1 MFLVAGAIQYGLY
14 HYLLRQPLRARD
26 LEKAKPAY
34 LRWIAVDVVWQ
45 GLVIAGSG
53 AYVLAVGA
61 HHPAGFAWVTPA
73 VGATFGTALPL
84 QIVVIA
90 TMRWGRGG

>member
-1 MFLVAGAIQYGLY
+1 M
-14 HYLLRQPLRARD
+14 
-26 LEKAKPAY
+26 
-34 LRWIAVDVVWQ
+34 RWIVTDVIWQ
-45 GLVIAGSG
+45 GVVIVGFG
-53 AYVLAVGA
+53 AYVLAMGS